1 MSFLRPI
8 QWYQSHAD
16 PVWPDGTFKSLV
28 PQCVGAKSKAE
39 MEEMLRQGYSMQEVL
54 DHFMKHGRTE
64 EEEQKAL
71 AQRLQVG
78 GKLYWMLRQGYS
90 LQEVLNHFM
99 KHGRTEEEEQKALAQ
114 RLQVL

>member
-1 MSFLRPI
+1 MSFSRPI
-8 QWYQSHAD
+8 QWHHSHED
-16 PVWPDGTFKSLV
+16 LIWLDGTFKSMV

-78 GKLYWMLRQGYS
+78 GKLYCMLRKGYS
-90 LQEVLNHFM
+90 MQEVLDHFM
-99 KHGRTEEEEQKALAQ
+99 KHGRTKIFDAQ
-114 RLQVL
+114 

>member
-1 MSFLRPI
+1 MFFSRPI
-8 QWYQSHAD
+8 QWYHSHAD
-16 PVWPDGTFKSLV
+16 PIWLDGTFKSMV

-78 GKLYWMLRQGYS
+78 SKLYWMLMQGPPCKRS
-90 LQEVLNHFM
+90 W
-99 KHGRTEEEEQKALAQ
+99 TTS
-114 RLQVL
+114 